1 MYLSIKVKI
10 FLGISILIL
19 CSVILFRVMNTGIDS
34 TYESASQARHF
45 TEHGSVMHEIEY
57 LTAEGHLWFEERM
70 SGDTTN
76 DVNECYNRWE
86 KSSKYCE
93 ILARGGEISNR
104 TIIAIENQQVKSK
117 LLIASD
123 ALKELVRLGKL
134 RFAALSTKVKA
145 IGDDSDQKFDAKYE
159 QAIDALDEAEAM
171 QQKAITEITT
181 AAAEKYNESHSQAVI
196 TLSVISVIGV
206 LLMIQLYFSVLRP
219 ISQLAKTTDIV
230 SAGNYDAEISYRS
243 KDELGK
249 LAEGFRTMLAGISAS
264 QLKINM
270 SERYLKENVH
280 RILVEMELFAAGD
293 LTVELVHD
301 KDDDIGRLCKGFTL
315 AVEKI
320 CDTMVRVAETVETT
334 ASASAQIA
342 ANSMQIST
350 GASIQAE
357 QAGNVAAAVEEMTSN
372 IIESNRAMTRAL
384 RQANTAKESAES
396 GGKVVVQTIEG
407 MNKIADV
414 VQKSAGTVR
423 ELGKSSE
430 EIGEIVQVINDIADQ
445 TNLLALN
452 AAIEAARAGE
462 QGRGFAVVA
471 DEVRKLAERTGEATK
486 KISMMIKRIQHETTE
501 AVTAMSI
508 GTSEVEKGKVLAD
521 KAGVSLGEIIT
532 LSDDVQFTISQL
544 SNAIAEQE
552 TTSAD
557 IARSIQH
564 ISSVA
569 SESNRAISQVA
580 SSTDDMSHLATVL
593 QSLLRKFNTD
603 TGNEMNRQAKVHRKQ
618 LSAQY
623 LADKLQ

>member
-1 MYLSIKVKI
+1 MFGISGLALCSLVLFGIMYYGLSITHETDSKAR
-10 FLGISILIL
+10 FLTDHNSI
-19 CSVILFRVMNTGIDS
+19 
-34 TYESASQARHF
+34 
-45 TEHGSVMHEIEY
+45 MHNIEY

-76 DVNECYNRWE
+76 DVNECYKRWE
-86 KSSKYCE
+86 NSIKNCE
-93 ILARGGEISNR
+93 ILTNGGEIKNR
-104 TIIAIENQQVKSK
+104 KITAIENPEVKSK
-117 LLIASD
+117 LLAASE

-134 RFAALSTKVKA
+134 RFAALSSKVKA

-159 QAIDALDEAEAM
+159 IAIEALDEAEGM
-171 QQKAITEITT
+171 QQKAITDIT
-181 AAAEKYNESHSQAVI
+181 AAAATKYDESHSQAVI
-196 TLSVISVIGV
+196 TLIVISVIGV

-230 SAGNYDAEISYRS
+230 TAGDYTAEISYKS

-249 LAEGFRTMLAGISAS
+249 LAEGFRTMLASISAS
-264 QLKINM
+264 QKKINM
-270 SERYLKENVH
+270 SERYLQENVH

-293 LTVELVHD
+293 LTVELSHD

-320 CDTMVRVAETVETT
+320 CDTMVQVSETVETT

-342 ANSMQIST
+342 ANSMQLSS
-350 GASIQAE
+350 GASVQAE
-357 QAGNVAAAVEEMTSN
+357 QASNVAAAVEEMTSN
-372 IIESNRAMTRAL
+372 IIESNRAMSRAL
-384 RQANTAKESAES
+384 LQANTAKESAKD
-396 GGKVVVQTIEG
+396 GGDVVVQTIDG

-414 VQKSAGTVR
+414 VQKSAATVR

-486 KISMMIKRIQHETTE
+486 KIGIMIKRIQSETSE
-501 AVTAMSI
+501 AVHAMSV
-508 GTSEVEKGKVLAD
+508 GTKEVEKGKILAD
-521 KAGVSLGEIIT
+521 KAGVSLGEIIH
-532 LSDDVQFTISQL
+532 LSDDVLFTISQL
-544 SNAIAEQE
+544 ANAIAEQE

-564 ISSVA
+564 ISTVA
-569 SESNRAISQVA
+569 SESNRAIAQVA
-580 SSTDDMSHLATVL
+580 SSTDDMSHLASVL
-593 QSLLRKFNTD
+593 QTLLRTFNTD
-603 TGNEMNRQAKVHRKQ
+603 PGNEACRVAKFHHKQ

-623 LADKLQ
+623 LAGKIN